1 MCLCAWFSVL
11 IDDLCAYVV
20 IRGFI
25 PGGKVREDYWYGEL
39 CHMTAEVV
47 FVCSVIDA
55 ISCSVCY
62 A

>member
-1 MCLCAWFSVL
+1 MWLCAWFSVFT
-11 IDDLCAYVV
+11 DNVCAYVV
-20 IRGFI
+20 IMEFI
-25 PGGKVREDYWYGEL
+25 PGGKVREHHWYREL

-55 ISCSVCY
+55 ISWSVCY